1 MPESAPNRRKG
12 LARHASRLRRSHVLA
27 VLVLIGALLLVAL
40 YARNAG
46 ERERRLAETSF
57 VAEADQLAD
66 TIRQRM
72 LQYELSLRGGVA
84 LHSAAAD
91 TPTPRQWRGYVEGLD
106 IAAQLPGL
114 QGLGYVASLTPE
126 SLKALQ
132 LQRRADGQG
141 LFALSPRG
149 VRPHYGAIVYFE
161 PEDASTREVIG
172 YDQYSDPVRRAAM
185 DAARDSGEVRLSAP
199 LTLHQGSAGVLMF
212 AAVYRTARLPDGRAN
227 RQNAVVGWVFA
238 PFRSSEFLQRSGIPV
253 SERLAFRIVD
263 VTDGGTRPVL
273 ASDGYLHDADGTP
286 LHSVTQSLYGRIW
299 RYDFQPVGTL
309 TSPGMVELRITLAA
323 GVLAALLMFA
333 VVMTL
338 ARTQSR
344 AEMLALRLSDS
355 YRRSEQRF
363 RNAMQYSAIGMVL
376 LDRAGTIV
384 ETNPAMAEIAGIG
397 EDALVGSLFE
407 RYFVDGPEQLS
418 RTGQM
423 QAFREGVHRS
433 VRRLRRDD
441 GDVREVHLASTVV
454 PGDPRSDVVRL
465 VQVDDVTERLRAE
478 AQVHALN
485 RTLESRVEAR
495 TRELTQAN
503 HELESFAYIVSH
515 DLRAPLRSIEG
526 FGRILSERYSH
537 VLDAQGHDY
546 LGRVRNAAGR
556 MDALIDALLA
566 MSRITR
572 GEFKRSP
579 LDLSRLAGEVVAE
592 LRQTDPTREVDVV
605 IAPGLR
611 AEGDAALVR
620 NLLQNLLGNAW
631 KFTASTAGA
640 RIEFTRADAGH
651 FEVRD
656 NGAGFNAEYAGKLF
670 RPFQR
675 LHREDEYSGHGVG
688 LASVKRIVERHGG
701 SISAEGT
708 PGQGATIRFTLAPA
722 RCEGEDA

>member
-1 MPESAPNRRKG
+1 MPESAPDRRKG

-46 ERERRLAETSF
+46 ERERRLAEASF
-57 VAEADQLAD
+57 VSEADQLAD

-141 LFALSPRG
+141 LFALNPRG

-199 LTLHQGSAGVLMF
+199 LTLHQGAPGVLMF
-212 AAVYRTARLPDGRAN
+212 AAVYRTARLPDGQAN
-227 RQNAVVGWVFA
+227 RQDALVGWVFA
-238 PFRSSEFLQRSGIPV
+238 PFRSSEFLQRSGTPV
-253 SERLAFRIVD
+253 SNRLAFRIVD
-263 VTDGGTRPVL
+263 VTDGGARPVL

-309 TSPGMVELRITLAA
+309 TSPGMDELRITLAA

-376 LDRAGTIV
+376 LDRSGTIV

-407 RYFVDGPEQLS
+407 RYFVDGPERLS

-592 LRQTDPTREVDVV
+592 LRQTDPAREVDVV

-631 KFTASTAGA
+631 KFTASTADA

-656 NGAGFNAEYAGKLF
+656 NGAGFNSEYAGKLF

-701 SISAEGT
+701 RISAEGA

>member
-1 MPESAPNRRKG
+1 MSDSAPDRRTG
-12 LARHASRLRRSHVLA
+12 RSPHASRLRRSHVLA

-91 TPTPRQWRGYVEGLD
+91 TPTARQWRGYVEGLD

-114 QGLGYVASLTPE
+114 QGLGYVAYLDPD
-126 SLKALQ
+126 SLKNLQ
-132 LQRRADGQG
+132 LQRRAAGQG
-141 LFALSPRG
+141 LFALNPRG

-199 LTLHQGSAGVLMF
+199 LTLHQGTPGVLMF
-212 AAVYRTARLPDGRAN
+212 AAVYRTARLPDGQAN
-227 RQNAVVGWVFA
+227 RQDALVGWVFA
-238 PFRSSEFLQRSGIPV
+238 PFRSSEFLQRSGTPV
-253 SERLAFRIVD
+253 SNRLAFRIVD

-273 ASDGYLHDADGTP
+273 ASAGYLHDSDALP

-309 TSPGMVELRITLAA
+309 TSPGMDELRITLAA

-376 LDRAGTIV
+376 LDRSGTIV

-407 RYFVDGPEQLS
+407 RYFVDGPERLS

-579 LDLSRLAGEVVAE
+579 LDLSRLAGEVVTE
-592 LRQTDPTREVDVV
+592 LRQTDPAREVDVV

-631 KFTASTAGA
+631 KFTASTADA
-640 RIEFTRADAGH
+640 RIEFTCADAGH

-656 NGAGFNAEYAGKLF
+656 NGAGFNSEYAGKLF

-701 SISAEGT
+701 SICAEGV

-722 RCEGEDA
+722 RCENDET

>member
-1 MPESAPNRRKG
+1 MSEWKARRFWKTAQVRPVETGFEIFLDDRPLRTPGKQPLVLPVEG
-12 LARHASRLRRSHVLA
+12 LARA
-27 VLVLIGALLLVAL
+27 V
-40 YARNAG
+40 
-46 ERERRLAETSF
+46 
-57 VAEADQLAD
+57 
-66 TIRQRM
+66 
-72 LQYELSLRGGVA
+72 
-84 LHSAAAD
+84 
-91 TPTPRQWRGYVEGLD
+91 
-106 IAAQLPGL
+106 AQEWDAQQDVIDPN
-114 QGLGYVASLTPE
+114 SMPLT
-126 SLKALQ
+126 
-132 LQRRADGQG
+132 
-141 LFALSPRG
+141 
-149 VRPHYGAIVYFE
+149 
-161 PEDASTREVIG
+161 
-172 YDQYSDPVRRAAM
+172 RAAN
-185 DAARDSGEVRLSAP
+185 SAIEKVTP
-199 LTLHQGSAGVLMF
+199 QF
-212 AAVYRTARLPDGRAN
+212 AAVADM
-227 RQNAVVGWVFA
+227 
-238 PFRSSEFLQRSGIPV
+238 
-253 SERLAFRIVD
+253 LAEY
-263 VTDGGTRPVL
+263 GGT
-273 ASDGYLHDADGTP
+273 D
-286 LHSVTQSLYGRIW
+286 
-299 RYDFQPVGTL
+299 
-309 TSPGMVELRITLAA
+309 
-323 GVLAALLMFA
+323 LL
-333 VVMTL
+333 
-338 ARTQSR
+338 
-344 AEMLALRLSDS
+344 S
-355 YRRSEQRF
+355 YRADQ
-363 RNAMQYSAIGMVL
+363 
-376 LDRAGTIV
+376 
-384 ETNPAMAEIAGIG
+384 PAE
-397 EDALVGSLFE
+397 L
-407 RYFVDGPEQLS
+407 
-418 RTGQM
+418 
-423 QAFREGVHRS
+423 
-433 VRRLRRDD
+433 VRR
-441 GDVREVHLASTVV
+441 
-454 PGDPRSDVVRL
+454 
-465 VQVDDVTERLRAE
+465 QAE
-478 AQVHALN
+478 AWDPLVDWA
-485 RTLESRVEAR
+485 AR
-495 TRELTQAN
+495 
-503 HELESFAYIVSH
+503 